1 MKKLNSQIQ
10 KLLIAG
16 IVVSVLFAA
25 GLPLLLL
32 GATGAFS
39 SSGVNTLFLVL
50 GIVLLVGGFYATPIL
65 WVAYGGKRELR
76 GFVSAIEDK
85 GLSTVEQLTSHTRLD
100 ADTVRA
106 KIDLCFAKGYLPDFV
121 REGDTLVLRNPEGEL
136 HSVVCPS
143 CAARFDFRG
152 ESGKCPWCG
161 TVYVVKDSKE

>member
-10 KLLIAG
+10 KLLITG

-121 REGDTLVLRNPEGEL
+121 REGDTLVRRNPEGEL